1 MQITLSI
8 PLPLL
13 ARIDATA
20 ASMGLSRSA
29 FIRMRTTGATG
40 APTGELLPAAAPTH
54 KEPPNATNE
63 AFVES
68 PALETRSRGTLDEPP
83 AGYHLVTVMEQD
95 LGKDAWMSAADA
107 GIT

>member
-8 PLPLL
+8 PPVLL

-29 FIRMRTTGATG
+29 FIRMRTAGATG
-40 APTGELLPAAAPTH
+40 APTGELLAAPSVDTFMLE
-54 KEPPNATNE
+54 KRTPVPIA
-63 AFVES
+63 A
-68 PALETRSRGTLDEPP
+68 ETRSRGTLDEPP
-83 AGYHLVTVMEQD
+83 AGYHLVTIMEQD
-95 LGKDAWMSAADA
+95 LGKDAWMSASDA